1 MDYKN
6 TFIRH
11 KKYLS
16 DSSFMKA
23 ITTVKS
29 CMEVYILSLQF
40 NTKSAGQIHCIV
52 SYKIHHAKLFTQAN
66 CFKGGFPEKEVD
78 IPSIHHRLS

>member
-6 TFIRH
+6 TFIR
-11 KKYLS
+11 S

-29 CMEVYILSLQF
+29 CLELIYILYLQ
-40 NTKSAGQIHCIV
+40 NTKSDGQIHCIV
-52 SYKIHHAKLFTQAN
+52 SYKIHRAKLFTHAN
-66 CFKGGFPEKEVD
+66 SSKGGFPEKEVF